1 MKAVNALKTSY
12 PPVDLA
18 AIPEL
23 ARLADEVRATGEPRV
38 LRQEQDGV
46 EVVIHLA
53 PAPRRRVARAPRGRP
68 TSADDPLWQ
77 IVGLG
82 RSAGPTDVASNKH
95 QYLAEAYDRRA

>member
-1 MKAVNALKTSY
+1 MNALKTSA

-46 EVVIHLA
+46 EVVIRLA
-53 PAPRRRVARAPRGRP
+53 PAHRRRVARAPRGRP
-68 TSADDPLWQ
+68 TSSDDPLWQ

-82 RSAGPTDVASNKH
+82 GSIGPTDVASNKH